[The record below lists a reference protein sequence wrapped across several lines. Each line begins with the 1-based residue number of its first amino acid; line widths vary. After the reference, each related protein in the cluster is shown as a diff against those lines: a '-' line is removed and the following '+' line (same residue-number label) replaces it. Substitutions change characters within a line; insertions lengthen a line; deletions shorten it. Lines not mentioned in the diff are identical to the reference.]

1 LITRKRTATVV
12 SVLLGASLVAAAC
25 GSDSKSSSTTT
36 AAGGTTTSGAGAT
49 TTSAAAR
56 VPTGT
61 ITYAAEQDFT
71 TYNNNTADGN
81 AFANTL
87 VLNGVQPSVF
97 YFDDKAAFQMDKN
110 LMVSAEAG
118 SGTPQVVT
126 YKVNPKANWS
136 DGAPIDCK
144 DFYLAWE
151 AQNGKV
157 LAKNADGTNKKDA
170 DGKDVPLFTPASTTG
185 YEQISKVEC
194 SDGNKTITTTYESP
208 FADWKGLFAALMPA
222 HVLEAK
228 TGVADVT
235 AATADADLAKVADF
249 WNTGWTADKYSADT
263 YVSGGPYAFAK
274 VEKGVGINLVANDK
288 YFGTPPASANITF
301 KLIDDATQQPAALAN
316 GEVQVI
322 TPQPNPDLLSQ
333 LQGQSGTKI
342 TNSSGFT
349 FEHYDWNFKSKL
361 GSDLAVRQAF
371 AYCLPRQD
379 IVTKLIVPLNPDAKV
394 LNNRMF
400 IPSQSDYKDNSGE
413 YANQDIAKA
422 KSILEAAGW
431 TMSGGVYQKAGQKLE
446 FKISY
451 RDPNPRR
458 AQEVQLVAAACK
470 DAGMSISASPDPDL
484 FSKTLPGGTYDMGL
498 FAWIGSP
505 LTSSQKPLYAT
516 DGGSNYG
523 KYSNADVDTWL
534 TQVNAELDQ
543 SKQATLLNQA
553 DVQIWK
559 DLYTYPVFQ
568 FPDLTAYSD
577 KVDSV
582 LYNPTQSGITWNVY
596 DWAMTK

>member
-1 LITRKRTATVV
+1 LITRRRTATVV

-36 AAGGTTTSGAGAT
+36 AASGTSTSGAAAT
-49 TTSAAAR
+49 STTAAAR

-61 ITYAAEQDFT
+61 ITYAAEQEFS

-87 VLNGVQPSVF
+87 VLNGVQPSAF
-97 YFDDKAAFQMDKN
+97 YFDDKAAFVMDKN
-110 LMVSAEAG
+110 LMVSADVS

-136 DGAPIDCK
+136 DGVPIDCK
-144 DFYLAWE
+144 DWYLAWI
-151 AQNGKV
+151 AQNGKAV
-157 LAKNADGTNKKDA
+157 AKNPDGTAKKDA
-170 DGKDVPLFTPASTTG
+170 DGKDVPLFSPASTTG

-194 SDGNKTITTTYESP
+194 SDNNKTIVTTYETP
-208 FADWKGLFAALMPA
+208 FGDWKGLFSALMPA
-222 HVLEAK
+222 HVVEAK
-228 TGVADVT
+228 TGVTDVT
-235 AATADADLAKVADF
+235 KATADADLAKVADF
-249 WNTGWTADKYSADT
+249 WNTGWVAEKYAADT
-263 YVSGGPYAFAK
+263 YISGGPYAFSK
-274 VEKGVGINLVANDK
+274 LEKGVGITLAANDK
-288 YFGTPPASANITF
+288 YFGQAPAAANITF

-322 TPQPNPDLLSQ
+322 TPQPNPDLLAQ
-333 LQGQSGTKI
+333 LEGQSGTKI

-349 FEHYDWNFKSKL
+349 FEHYDWNFKSTM
-361 GSDLAVRQAF
+361 GADPAVRQAF

-400 IPSQSDYKDNSGE
+400 IPSQSDYKDNSGQ

-422 KSILEAAGW
+422 KSTLEAAGW
-431 TMSGGVYQKAGQKLE
+431 TLNGGVYEKAGKKLE
-446 FKISY
+446 FKIAY

-458 AQEVQLVAAACK
+458 QQEVQLVAAACK
-470 DAGMSISASPDPDL
+470 DAGMNITAAPDKDL
-484 FSKTLPGGTYDMGL
+484 FSKILPSGTYDMAL
-498 FAWIGSP
+498 FAWVGSP
-505 LTSSQKPLYAT
+505 LTSSQKALYAT
-516 DGGSNYG
+516 DGDSNYG
-523 KYSNADVDTWL
+523 KYSNPDVDTWL
-534 TQVNAELDQ
+534 TQVNGESDA
-543 SKQATLLNQA
+543 SKQGTLLNQA

-577 KVDSV
+577 KIENV

-596 DWAMTK
+596 DWAIAK